1 MGRRSAASIGLVYT
15 GPFSIGS
22 PYDAACL
29 DGIVT
34 AMLESEFDLKIV
46 HLRRDKTADD
56 TYSQFF
62 FRKGIRG
69 AILRST
75 ANDRDIA
82 RAIADEGFPAVVLGD
97 HFDHPRSVV
106 CI

>member
-1 MGRRSAASIGLVYT
+1 
-15 GPFSIGS
+15 
-22 PYDAACL
+22 
-29 DGIVT
+29 
-34 AMLESEFDLKIV
+34 MLESEFDLKIV

-75 ANDRDIA
+75 ANDRDVA

-97 HFDHPRSVV
+97 HFDHPRLSFAYNESRAASVEAIEHV
-106 CI
+106 IAFGTSANRDSRQ